1 MIGEVVEELL
11 MTVKHVSYIFF
22 IYIFKSKMDSDNLES
37 AMPFDLKEGASVVG
51 GGKPDNC
58 TNPCPKYSFQ
68 SEILKIK
75 HLKILAVRIS

>member
-37 AMPFDLKEGASVVG
+37 GMPLDLKEEASVVG
-51 GGKPDNC
+51 GGGEPDNR
-58 TNPCPKYSFQ
+58 TNP
-68 SEILKIK
+68 
-75 HLKILAVRIS
+75 